1 MTYQSGGSNTFIDP
15 RRFAAVDIYGRRGGK
30 ARRRLIL
37 AEFVLAA
44 IGMPTLG
51 LVIVLAASS
60 VLWVLLGVYLIGMG
74 LNYLPLA
81 LNAIS
86 LTPAGNLEAEVAGL
100 DVGAQLRRYTRT
112 QAFLLVPLFILICG
126 AQHFVAGRRAPSD
139 PGQRRA

>member
-1 MTYQSGGSNTFIDP
+1 
-15 RRFAAVDIYGRRGGK
+15 VDTYGRRGKK

-37 AEFVLAA
+37 GEFVLAA

-51 LVIVLAASS
+51 LVIVLTASS
-60 VLWVLLGVYLIGMG
+60 VRWGLLGAYLIGVG

-81 LNAIS
+81 LKAIS
-86 LTPAGNLEAEVAGL
+86 LARAGNLEAEVRL
-100 DVGAQLRRYTRT
+100 DVGAQLRRYTRM

-139 PGQRRA
+139 PARRRA